1 MATPKTPPREKAPRP
16 KAVAKT
22 APLPDAIAPQLSPQD
37 FGIAMQAFDLAT
49 KSVGIRGSAPLAVVW
64 SKFEQAHIVYGV
76 AHGLCDST
84 GKAIEKESKP

>member
-1 MATPKTPPREKAPRP
+1 MTGTSKPTAKRPVREKPE
-16 KAVAKT
+16 AK
-22 APLPDAIAPQLSPQD
+22 PLPESITPQLSPQD

-84 GKAIEKESKP
+84 GKAIERESKP